1 MGRITVTRLINAPV
15 PTVFRTISEIEQFA
29 NALPHIVRVEPLND
43 LRGTVGAR
51 FRETRVMSGREI
63 STDLEIT
70 ELVPN
75 DRIRLETE
83 SGGTVW
89 NSLFTVAPEG
99 SGTRLTMAMDSEP
112 QGLLAKAMVA
122 MIGGVL
128 QQAIEGDLDMVKAY
142 CERTS
147 A

>member
-1 MGRITVTRLINAPV
+1 
-15 PTVFRTISEIEQFA
+15 
-29 NALPHIVRVEPLND
+29 
-43 LRGTVGAR
+43 
-51 FRETRVMSGREI
+51 
-63 STDLEIT
+63 
-70 ELVPN
+70 
-75 DRIRLETE
+75 
-83 SGGTVW
+83 
-89 NSLFTVAPEG
+89 
-99 SGTRLTMAMDSEP
+99 MAMDSEP